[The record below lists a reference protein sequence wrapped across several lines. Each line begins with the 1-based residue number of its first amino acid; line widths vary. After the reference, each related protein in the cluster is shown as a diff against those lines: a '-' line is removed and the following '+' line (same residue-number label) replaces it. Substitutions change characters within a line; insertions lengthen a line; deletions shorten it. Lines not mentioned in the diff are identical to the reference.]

1 MKLSL
6 TLLVIF
12 GLVAFIGAAPAEE
25 KREIP
30 EELKPEDDLPAK
42 EQDKAAEDEDEDI
55 PEDELSELT
64 TADVHKST
72 DHKSPDYLEDCSYY
86 CETNV
91 HDVLY

>member
-64 TADVHKST
+64 TAD
-72 DHKSPDYLEDCSYY
+72 DAPLEGLDMQ
-86 CETNV
+86 
-91 HDVLY
+91 DVFEGQ